1 MAETGAIEPLIGHPG
16 ILEPLIGHPGI
27 ISDLIGRDDDPGHR
41 DLVAVPRS
49 DKFLL

>member
-27 ISDLIGRDDDPGHR
+27 ISDLIGRDDDPGHC
-41 DLVAVPRS
+41 DLVAVPSS
-49 DKFLL
+49 DKFLF

>member
-27 ISDLIGRDDDPGHR
+27 ISDFIGWDDDPGHR